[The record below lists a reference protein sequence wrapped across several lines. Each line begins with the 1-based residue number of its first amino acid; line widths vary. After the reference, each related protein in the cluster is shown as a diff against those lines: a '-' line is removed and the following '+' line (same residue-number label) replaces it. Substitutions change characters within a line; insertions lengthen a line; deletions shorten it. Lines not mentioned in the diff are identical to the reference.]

1 MMNCSRC
8 GVWWEGVGGHSPM
21 YGYDSYLAPESLPPQ
36 LAKISAEY
44 PRPRIEIH
52 DRAICHV
59 NMTRERRQWTV
70 DDFCVRILTTPELI
84 LAVPESGVRSG

>member
-1 MMNCSRC
+1 
-8 GVWWEGVGGHSPM
+8 M

-36 LAKISAEY
+36 LAKISATY
-44 PRPRIEIH
+44 IIYRRPRIEIH

-59 NMTRERRQWTV
+59 NMTMERRQWTV

>member
-1 MMNCSRC
+1 MY
-8 GVWWEGVGGHSPM
+8 GGKVWACWPM

-36 LAKISAEY
+36 LAKISATY
-44 PRPRIEIH
+44 IIYRRPRIEIH

-59 NMTRERRQWTV
+59 NMTRETRQWTV
-70 DDFCVRILTTPELI
+70 DGFCVRILTTPELI